1 MLDMKQDNEEPPSI
15 TSSPELN
22 GDDEQYNAALAVK
35 NKKTGINA
43 FLRRL
48 FKGRSDTTL
57 REAIEDYIED
67 DHPAEEEPSIS
78 EHEKDLISNILNLR
92 DLSAADVMVPRADI
106 IAINENTTQKELLS
120 LLVEH
125 QYSRIPV
132 YQDTLDH
139 VTGSI
144 HIKDIL
150 SSLAQGK
157 TIYIKDLVREIPIV
171 SPAMNVPDLLLQMRI
186 TKKHMT
192 LVVDEFGGIDG
203 LITINDVIE
212 SIIGEID
219 DEHDTDEQPTIATQ
233 EDGSLH
239 ADARYDLESFEE
251 QFGEILDEEERREN
265 DTLGGLVFFLA
276 GRVPARG
283 EVLSHQSGMKFEI
296 LDADPRRVNKLCIRN
311 IPAKQI

>member
-1 MLDMKQDNEEPPSI
+1 MKQDNEEPPSMS
-15 TSSPELN
+15 TSPDEH
-22 GDDEQYNAALAVK
+22 GDENIHNTSHPTTTKHKK
-35 NKKTGINA
+35 NSIQS

-48 FKGRSDTTL
+48 FRIKPDTTL
-57 REAIEDYIED
+57 RETIEDYIEE
-67 DHPAEEEPSIS
+67 DHPTEEEPSIS

-92 DLSAADVMVPRADI
+92 NLSASDVMVPRADI
-106 IAINENTTQKELLS
+106 IAINEDTTQEELLS

-132 YQDTLDH
+132 YRDTLDH
-139 VTGSI
+139 VIGSI

-150 SSLAQGK
+150 SSLAQNK
-157 TIYIKDLVREIPIV
+157 SIAIKDLVREVPIV
-171 SPAMNVPDLLLQMRI
+171 SPAMTVPDLLLQMRI
-186 TKKHMT
+186 TRKHMT

-219 DEHDTDEQPTIATQ
+219 DEHDTDEQPTINPQ

-251 QFGEILDEEERREN
+251 QFGSILNDEERQEN
-265 DTLGGLVFFLA
+265 DTLGGLIFFLA

-283 EVLSHQSGMKFEI
+283 EVLSHQSGMVFEI

-311 IPAKQI
+311 IPEKTT